1 MKTEYLKD
9 LTNKELDRM
18 HDIMCEAHQIMK
30 DVIAR
35 TGEDRFGNEMYT
47 LTMMTSISTFQE
59 IQKRFLNNK
68 KNGNI

>member
-35 TGEDRFGNEMYT
+35 TGEDRF
-47 LTMMTSISTFQE
+47 
-59 IQKRFLNNK
+59 
-68 KNGNI
+68 